1 MAPFSKKPPHCTRAL
16 PLAPLAEC
24 LPLRHYGHT
33 QLHSQAAAF
42 LINTGT
48 SVDRDSFW
56 DCVTEQTEPPVALC
70 FRLAYSCPWLGL
82 GGFMVLGW
90 VLLRAQTHMKLRSTQ
105 SWFVYLFRHVFE
117 NVLSSLFIDMF
128 CYLQF
133 SMNWEGQNRK
143 LSVKDCRNVEA
154 HMKPSWMNH
163 RLICK
168 YSLSHLP

>member
-1 MAPFSKKPPHCTRAL
+1 MQNKHASHMLPLSCHGSVFKEAPHCTRAL

-33 QLHSQAAAF
+33 QPHSQAAAF

-70 FRLAYSCPWLGL
+70 FRLAYSCLWLGL
-82 GGFMVLGW
+82 VGFTVLGW

-105 SWFVYLFRHVFE
+105 
-117 NVLSSLFIDMF
+117 
-128 CYLQF
+128 
-133 SMNWEGQNRK
+133 
-143 LSVKDCRNVEA
+143 
-154 HMKPSWMNH
+154 
-163 RLICK
+163 LICLPFSSCFWK
-168 YSLSHLP
+168 HFNFFIYRHILLSAVLYWLRRTKPKAAETYKPIWSLLGWITG